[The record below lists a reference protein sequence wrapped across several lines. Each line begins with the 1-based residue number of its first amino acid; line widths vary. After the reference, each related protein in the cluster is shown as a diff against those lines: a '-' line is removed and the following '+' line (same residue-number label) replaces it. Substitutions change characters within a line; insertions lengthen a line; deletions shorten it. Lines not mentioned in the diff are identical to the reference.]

1 MKKAFVYGMSV
12 EGVNF
17 TDRVA
22 ETKRLKANFENGV
35 NSIIISPRRM
45 GKTSLVKRVMSQI
58 TDPDIKVAYMDI
70 YDCRSEY
77 DFYNRFAS
85 TILKATAGHV
95 DNILSS
101 VKQFLE
107 RVSPKISL
115 GNDIDTEISLSL
127 GITPDNYSPEEILNL
142 PEKIAEKKNIMLVVC
157 IDEFQQIGE
166 FNDSLSVQK
175 RMRGIWQHHQNV
187 SYCMFGSKK
196 HLMSTIFQSKKMPFY
211 QFGDMIILDKISVAD
226 WTSFIVDRFGNAGK
240 TITSRQAEWICM
252 AVDCYSSYVQQLAWN
267 VVIASDE
274 EVADDDIRT
283 GINDLLNQNRALF
296 EKQVESL
303 TAYQMNFLKAV
314 CNGIEDDFGSAR
326 ISTQYNLGTKSNIS
340 RLKETL
346 LDKELIDIE
355 HGKIRIADPVFS
367 LWFKRDM
374 MG

>member
-240 TITSRQAEWICM
+240 TITSRQAEWICI